1 MKATNFIH
9 KISINEIDESV
20 HQKFI
25 RFSLGEFVRESIL
38 IKKTAKALQVQT
50 GAEYAVD
57 LMLMCTELLVE
68 DNPTLSGDGV
78 ITSSKKNLDSEIES
92 AGFKVKASRGKKY
105 TVTFELTAKKFKEA
119 LEKMSDYFVLV
130 KFIVPDVM
138 LKMKMSLPKPGSISE
153 KFATLK
159 VDNKYA
165 DLVFKD
171 FLFDVADN
179 FDVNKIKSAE
189 VKQTFVIE
197 DVEIPKEYQNDFAL
211 ARLHAKKKGK
221 IKRTV
226 IVDGEEKKSYEME
239 FLA

>member
-1 MKATNFIH
+1 MKAKNFIH
-9 KISINEIDESV
+9 KISLNEIDESI

-57 LMLMCTELLVE
+57 LMLMCTELLADE
-68 DNPTLSGDGV
+68 NPTLTGDGV
-78 ITSSKKNLDSEIES
+78 ITSSKKNLNSEIEA
-92 AGFKVKASRGKKY
+92 AGFNVKASRGKKY
-105 TVTFELTAKKFKEA
+105 TVTFELTAKEFKEA
-119 LEKMSDYFVLV
+119 LEKMTDYFVLV
-130 KFIVPDVM
+130 KFTVPDVM

-165 DLVFKD
+165 EAVAKN
-171 FLFDVADN
+171 FLFDIAEG
-179 FDVNKIKSAE
+179 FDVTKFKSAE
-189 VKQTFVIE
+189 VKQTFFIE
-197 DVEIPKEYQNDFAL
+197 DVEIPKEYQDDFAL

-226 IVDGEEKKSYEME
+226 IVDGEEKKSYEIE